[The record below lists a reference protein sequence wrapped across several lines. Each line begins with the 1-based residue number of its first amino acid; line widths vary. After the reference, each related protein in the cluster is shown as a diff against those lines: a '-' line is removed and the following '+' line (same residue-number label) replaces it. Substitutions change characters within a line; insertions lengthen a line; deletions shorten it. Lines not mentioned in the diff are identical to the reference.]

1 MNASSVRPQT
11 KFTAALVAAGVVS
24 AASLVAVP
32 ENRSLPVLNID
43 VAKTSVITDAL
54 EGLGNAVNGVAS
66 GVALALDGAITLP
79 FDASTVIALAAQNPS
94 IGPNLLS
101 WLFQEYVNPSDNYPW
116 YSYPKEKKILLDRA
130 AGRPAAGG

>member
-11 KFTAALVAAGVVS
+11 KFAAALVAAGVVS

-43 VAKTSVITDAL
+43 VAKASVITDAL
-54 EGLGNAVNGVAS
+54 WGLGNAVNAVAV
-66 GVALALDGAITLP
+66 GLAIASDASSSLP
-79 FDASTVIALAAQNPS
+79 FDVSTAIALAAQNPS

-101 WLFQEYVNPSDNYPW
+101 WLIQRYTNPSENYPP
-116 YSYPKEKKILLDRA
+116 YTYPWDIKVHDRA
-130 AGRPAAGG
+130 PGRIAAGG

>member
-24 AASLVAVP
+24 AASLAAVP

-54 EGLGNAVNGVAS
+54 
-66 GVALALDGAITLP
+66 
-79 FDASTVIALAAQNPS
+79 
-94 IGPNLLS
+94 
-101 WLFQEYVNPSDNYPW
+101 
-116 YSYPKEKKILLDRA
+116 
-130 AGRPAAGG
+130 